1 MKEAIKVNLD
11 GFYIE
16 PTLVADSV
24 TGVFPITE
32 LPEKESASTD
42 FSNTEKSN
50 EPVTVG
56 YMVAVE
62 VPTGLYKP
70 RWNFDL
76 EEWVEGLT
84 QQEIDAL
91 HQKQQEPASTTEM
104 IGRQL
109 VELKLQSMQQKNEI
123 DSLKQQLANAQ
134 TSK

>member
-32 LPEKESASTD
+32 TAQTGSSSTGTSSTD
-42 FSNTEKSN
+42 KPS

-70 RWNFDL
+70 RWSFDL

-91 HQKQQEPASTTEM
+91 HQQQQEPVSSTEM
-104 IGRQL
+104 LGRQL

-123 DSLKQQLANAQ
+123 DSLKQQLANSQA
-134 TSK
+134 SK